1 MNYTEALNYIHSTR
15 TFGIKLGL
23 ENISKLLELLGN
35 PQKNLKFIHVAGTNG
50 KGSTSSF
57 ISNILIEEGYK
68 VGLFTSPYL
77 ERFTERIRINNKE
90 IDEERLAHITKTI
103 KEKVEEMIDLGYN
116 HPTEFEI
123 VTAIALKFYY
133 EENTDIVVLEVGL
146 GGRYDSTNVIDKP
159 IAAVIT
165 PIAMDHVNIL
175 GDTLEKIAY
184 EKAGIIK
191 DNSIVISAKQEKEA
205 MDVIKNVVNEKNGT
219 LKIIDERDI
228 EILETNEFGS
238 KFNYKNNDN
247 TYKDLKI
254 KLLGEH
260 QVSNATLALKTLLTL
275 KEKKI
280 INISNESILNG
291 LYNTTW
297 IGRLEVLRRNPT
309 FVIDGAH
316 NTHGANSL
324 RKSIQNI
331 FNYKK
336 LILGI
341 GMLGDK
347 DVDKVVSLLAPLAH
361 KIIITEAKMPR
372 AKKAEDLAK
381 IIEKYNENYI
391 IEEEINNAVER
402 VMDEADKDDLIIF
415 SGSLYIIGDVR
426 KIVKN
431 M

>member
-57 ISNILIEEGYK
+57 ISNMLIEEGYK

-77 ERFTERIRINNKE
+77 EKFTERIRINNKE
-90 IDEERLAHITKTI
+90 IDEERLAHITETI
-103 KEKVEEMIDLGYN
+103 KEKVVEMINLGYN

-191 DNSIVISAKQEKEA
+191 EDSIVISAKQEKEA
-205 MDVIKNVVNEKNGT
+205 MDVIKNVVNEKNGE
-219 LKIIDERDI
+219 LNIIDESDI
-228 EILETNEFGS
+228 NILETNEFGS
-238 KFNYKNNDN
+238 TFNYKNNDS
-247 TYKDLKI
+247 TYNDLKI

-260 QVSNATLALKTLLTL
+260 QVANASLALKTILTL
-275 KEKKI
+275 KEKKL
-280 INISNESILNG
+280 INVSNDSILNG

-297 IGRLEVLRRNPT
+297 IGRLEVLRRSPT

-331 FNYKK
+331 FNYNN

-347 DVDKVVSLLAPLAH
+347 DVESVVSLLAPLAH

-381 IIEKYNENYI
+381 IIEKYNGNYI
-391 IEEEINNAVER
+391 IEEEINNAVKT
-402 VMDEADKDDLIIF
+402 VMDEAGKDDLIVF

-426 KIVKN
+426 KIVKS